1 MADPSLIISVY
12 FASACLF
19 VKTVFLI
26 KRSETT
32 ALQLEQPW
40 PHIWSNII
48 QYTRKYTC
56 MMSEDK

>member
-1 MADPSLIISVY
+1 MADSSLIISVY
-12 FASACLF
+12 LALACL
-19 VKTVFLI
+19 VVEALFLI
-26 KRSETT
+26 KRSKTT